1 MTTPS
6 QTALITGASS
16 GIGALYAE
24 RLAARGYHLILVARR
39 EERLQALAE
48 ELQRQYGIRADVLK
62 ADLSEES
69 GIRAVEA
76 RLQSDPTI
84 ALVINNAGTAK
95 MGGLLSADVREH
107 QMIHTLNTTA
117 LLRLSYAALLPSA
130 PEVRGR

>member
-6 QTALITGASS
+6 HTALITGASS

-48 ELQRQYGIRADVLK
+48 ELQSQYGIRADVLK

-76 RLQSDPTI
+76 RCSQIRRS
-84 ALVINNAGTAK
+84 
-95 MGGLLSADVREH
+95 RW
-107 QMIHTLNTTA
+107 
-117 LLRLSYAALLPSA
+117 
-130 PEVRGR
+130 

>member
-48 ELQRQYGIRADVLK
+48 EL
-62 ADLSEES
+62 
-69 GIRAVEA
+69 
-76 RLQSDPTI
+76 
-84 ALVINNAGTAK
+84 
-95 MGGLLSADVREH
+95 
-107 QMIHTLNTTA
+107 
-117 LLRLSYAALLPSA
+117 
-130 PEVRGR
+130 